1 MRAHAQVYRRAQ
13 RLLPAGIDT
22 VALLPAAPLS
32 QWEGSPLSALPLARE
47 GRRGVIG
54 LRLHART
61 AQALR
66 VDGCSFL
73 QASRQQQAP
82 APDARVR
89 GYGPWQRLS
98 NGSYWARST
107 DALLGVL
114 VAQEEAAVW
123 LMWQQPG
130 NAAQR
135 HDGWLR

>member
-1 MRAHAQVYRRAQ
+1 MRVHAQVYRRAQ

-54 LRLHART
+54 MRLHART

-123 LMWQQPG
+123 LVWQQPG

>member
-66 VDGCSFL
+66 VDAVFCRRRGS
-73 QASRQQQAP
+73 SRRRHRTHVCA
-82 APDARVR
+82 AT
-89 GYGPWQRLS
+89 GL
-98 NGSYWARST
+98 GSA
-107 DALLGVL
+107 
-114 VAQEEAAVW
+114 
-123 LMWQQPG
+123 
-130 NAAQR
+130 
-135 HDGWLR
+135 

>member
-1 MRAHAQVYRRAQ
+1 MRVHAQVYRRAQ

-73 QASRQQQAP
+73 QASRQQAP

-89 GYGPWQRLS
+89 GYEPWHRLS

>member
-1 MRAHAQVYRRAQ
+1 MSVQAQVYRRAQ

-32 QWEGSPLSALPLARE
+32 QWECSPLSALPLACE

-66 VDGCSFL
+66 ADGCGFL
-73 QASRQQQAP
+73 QATRRQQASSQ
-82 APDARVR
+82 DACVR
-89 GYGPWQRLS
+89 SYGPWQRLS
-98 NGSYWARST
+98 SGSYWARSR

-114 VAQEEAAVW
+114 VAQEDAAVW

-130 NAAQR
+130 NATQR
-135 HDGWLR
+135 HGGWLR

>member
-1 MRAHAQVYRRAQ
+1 MRVHAQVYRRAQ

-22 VALLPAAPLS
+22 VALLPAALLS

-54 LRLHART
+54 MRLHART

-82 APDARVR
+82 APDARMR